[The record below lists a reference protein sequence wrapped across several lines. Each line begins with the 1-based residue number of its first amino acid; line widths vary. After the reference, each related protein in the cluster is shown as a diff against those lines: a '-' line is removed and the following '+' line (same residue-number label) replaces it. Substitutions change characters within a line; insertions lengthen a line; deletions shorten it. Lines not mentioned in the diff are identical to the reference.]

1 MGGGFAEVAVG
12 DAGEGGEAGGDVV
25 KFGRGDGGGAE
36 GGTIAEAAGVEDRT
50 EAADD
55 TLRATIVQEADH
67 VSFFASDLVGQRL
80 KRTSA

>member
-1 MGGGFAEVAVG
+1 MGGFAEIAVG
-12 DAGEGGEAGGDVV
+12 DAGEGGEAGGYVV

-36 GGTIAEAAGVEDRT
+36 SGTIAESAGVEDRA

-55 TLRATIVQEADH
+55 TLRAAIVQEADH
-67 VSFFASDLVGQRL
+67 VCFFASDLVGQRL